1 MTLLF
6 RVVCGALL
14 GSVLFV
20 TALAAQMQPI
30 VTLPDLFSGVGMAAG
45 VGALI
50 SLGTYKEKVEA
61 HGERLKV
68 LEDDRVTRNE
78 FETMGGVIRNIE
90 SDVRQVREMLERRSH
105 PRD

>member
-1 MTLLF
+1 MTLLL

-14 GSVLFV
+14 GSLLFV

-30 VTLPDLFSGVGMAAG
+30 VSIPDLFSGVGMAAG

-50 SLGTYKEKVEA
+50 SLGTYKEKVET
-61 HGERLKV
+61 HGSRLTK
-68 LEDDRVTRNE
+68 LETDRVTRSE
-78 FETMGGVIRNIE
+78 FTSMDGTIQNIQN
-90 SDVRQVREMLERRSH
+90 DVRQVREMLERRSR